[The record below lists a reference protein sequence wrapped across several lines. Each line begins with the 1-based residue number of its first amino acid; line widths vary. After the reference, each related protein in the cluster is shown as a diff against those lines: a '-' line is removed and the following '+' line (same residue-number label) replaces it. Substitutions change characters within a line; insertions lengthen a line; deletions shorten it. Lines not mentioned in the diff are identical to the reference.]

1 MRRLPQL
8 QQFQQVQTEYFPLRG
23 GLNLVSPALSIPPG
37 MLIDAMNYEP
47 EISGGY
53 RRINGFERMDG
64 RPAPSD
70 ASYWL
75 IGCTIT
81 GTIAVGA
88 TVTGATSAATGVVLQ
103 VNATELVLTKV
114 TGTFVAG
121 ENLQVTAV
129 TQAASTSAANQNAA
143 LTVALHATYANLAA
157 DNYRT
162 DIQKPTGSGS
172 VLGGFLYGDTN
183 YCFRANVGNTAV
195 VLYKSTS
202 SGWSAIT
209 FGEEVSFS
217 NANTSVGQGDT
228 LTQGGVTATVS
239 RVVVETGTLAS
250 GTNTGRLILTGRAG
264 GNYAAGAATSTGGG
278 ALTLSGAQTAITLAP
293 GGRFETVTHNFT
305 GSTATKRVYGCDGAN
320 RGWEFDPTSDVFVP
334 IATGMAVDKPKF
346 CVVHKNRLFFS
357 FDGSLQ
363 FSTAGLPYQWTALTG
378 AAEIGVG
385 DTITG
390 FLSLPGDNA
399 TSALATYSR
408 NSTHILYGSTSTDFQ
423 MVNFAPDAGG
433 VAYTAQWIG
442 GGYALDDL
450 GVVQLSATQKF
461 GNFISATVS
470 QIIQPLIN
478 AKRGLA
484 IASVVSKS
492 RNQYRVYF
500 TDGTGL
506 IFSFDG
512 TKLFGI
518 IPFNYG
524 TAPTCVWSGEKSDG
538 TEAIYFGA
546 ADGYVYQADKGTSF
560 DGTAIEAWFRLPFNH
575 LKSPRIRK
583 RFRKAVFEIVTEG
596 QASIQIAQDLSYGST
611 DSEAAPAEALTV
623 IGGGGYWDSFQF
635 VWDSFVFDSQI
646 VATAEKGLDGT
657 GLNIGLLAYSNSD
670 SDQPHTI
677 QGVLLHYQLR
687 RLQR

>member
-1 MRRLPQL
+1 MMPIP
-8 QQFQQVQTEYFPLRG
+8 QFQPVQTEYFPLRG
-23 GLNLVSPALSIPPG
+23 GLNLVTPALSIPPG
-37 MLIDAMNYEP
+37 MVVDAMNYEP
-47 EISGGY
+47 EVSGGY
-53 RRINGFERMDG
+53 RRINGFERTDG

-75 IGCTIT
+75 IGANIT
-81 GTIAVGA
+81 GTIAAGD

-103 VNATELVLTKV
+103 VNDAELVLTKV
-114 TGTFVAG
+114 SGTFVSG
-121 ENLQVTAV
+121 ENLQVSAV
-129 TQAASTSAANQNAA
+129 TQAVSTSAANEDAA

-157 DNYRT
+157 DEYRD

-172 VLGGFLYGDTN
+172 ILGGFLYGDTN
-183 YCFRANVGNTAV
+183 YCFRANAGGTAV
-195 VLYKSTS
+195 VLYKSTA
-202 SGWSAIT
+202 SGWSAIS

-217 NANTSVGQGDT
+217 NANTSVGDGDT
-228 LTQGGVTATVS
+228 LTQGGVTATIA

-264 GNYAAGAATSTGGG
+264 GNYAAGAASSTGGG
-278 ALTLSGAQTAITLAP
+278 SLTLSGAQSAITLAT

-305 GSTATKRVYGCDGAN
+305 GSTATKRVYGCDGVN
-320 RGWEFDPTSDVFVP
+320 RGWEFDPTNDLFVP
-334 IATGMAVDKPKF
+334 ISTGMSTDTPKF
-346 CVVHKNRLFFS
+346 VAVHKNRLFFS
-357 FDGSLQ
+357 FRGSLQ
-363 FSTAGLPYQWTALTG
+363 FSSVGLPYMWTALTG

-385 DTITG
+385 DEITG

-399 TSALATYSR
+399 TSALAVYSR

-423 MVNFAPDAGG
+423 MVAFAPEAGA
-433 VAYTAQWIG
+433 VAYTAKWIG
-442 GGYALDDL
+442 GGFALDDR
-450 GVVQLSATQKF
+450 GVVSLSATQAF
-461 GNFISATVS
+461 GNFVSATIS
-470 QIIQPLIN
+470 QIIQPRID

-484 IASVVSKS
+484 VAATISRS

-506 IFSFDG
+506 IFGFDG
-512 TKLFGI
+512 RKLLGI
-518 IPFNYG
+518 MPFDYG
-524 TAPTCVWSGEKSDG
+524 KAVTCIWSGEKSDG

-546 ADGYVYQADKGTSF
+546 SDGYVYQADKGTSF
-560 DGTAIEAWFRLPFNH
+560 DGSAIEAWFRLPFNH

-596 QASIQIAQDLSYGST
+596 QASLQIAQDLSYGST
-611 DSEAAPAEALTV
+611 DVEASYPEALT
-623 IGGGGYWDSFQF
+623 ITGGGGYFESLTWDAFT
-635 VWDSFVFDSQI
+635 FDAQI

-657 GLNIGLLAYSNSD
+657 GINIGLLVYSNSD